1 MTREEVAKKFNR
13 PLSYVHQINDTYF
26 YITENNSHK
35 FEDIRIIWIIDK
47 DDVLNLQVQ
56 WGEIDEFVEILDPDL
71 KRMIIRKFYIPVDIE
86 CSNYEDDDWNA
97 GVTWLA

>member
-35 FEDIRIIWIIDK
+35 FEDIRIIWIDK
-47 DDVLNLQVQ
+47 DDVLGLQAQ
-56 WGEIDEFVEILDPDL
+56 CDEIDKFVEILDIYL
-71 KRMIIRKFYIPVDIE
+71 KRMLIHDFYIPVDIE
-86 CSNYEDDDWNA
+86 YSNYKDDDWNA